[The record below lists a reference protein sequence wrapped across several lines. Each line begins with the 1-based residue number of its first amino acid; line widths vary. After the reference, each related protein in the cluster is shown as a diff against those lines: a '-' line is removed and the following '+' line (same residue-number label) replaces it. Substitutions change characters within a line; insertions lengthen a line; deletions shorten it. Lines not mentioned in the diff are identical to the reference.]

1 MIENGRITSVVIV
14 DDANDDDYQGPAGG
28 QATDVKTVVMT
39 DDGKVSLK
47 GKDDKAINTQGYSYE
62 LWMRGPSQDAFNV
75 AKTGKFLTNA
85 PDFQLTKGS
94 SYYLIVDGVKSDV
107 ITATAP

>member
-1 MIENGRITSVVIV
+1 MIIV
-14 DDANDDDYQGPAGG
+14 DNNEQGAGQGPAGG

-47 GKDDKAINTQGYSYE
+47 GKDDKVINTQGYSYE

-75 AKTGKFLTNA
+75 AKTGKFVTNA

-94 SYYLIVDGVKSDV
+94 SYYLVVDGVKSDV